1 MNQADPENIPRHVAV
16 IMDGNGRWAKER
28 GQERV
33 YGHVNGVESMRKV
46 IRAAMKWGV
55 KYLTAYAFST
65 ENWGRPREEVD
76 ALMELLCRTIAD
88 ETDELDANGVRI
100 RFIGQTDVL
109 SDVVRESISRSERS
123 TKHNDKLHLIIVE
136 RSTKHNDKLHLII
149 ALNYSSRWEIVR
161 MAQRVAAQVRDGDL
175 QVCDIDAE
183 VVSRNLETAGIPDPD
198 LLIRTS
204 GELRLSNFLLWQ
216 LSYSELYFTE
226 TYWPDF
232 DEAQFD
238 RAIEEYRK
246 RERRYGVLTK

>member
-109 SDVVRESISRSERS
+109 SDVVRESISRSE
-123 TKHNDKLHLIIVE
+123 
-136 RSTKHNDKLHLII
+136 HLII

>member
-123 TKHNDKLHLIIVE
+123 TKHNDKLHLI
-136 RSTKHNDKLHLII
+136 T

>member
-1 MNQADPENIPRHVAV
+1 M
-16 IMDGNGRWAKER
+16 
-28 GQERV
+28 
-33 YGHVNGVESMRKV
+33 
-46 IRAAMKWGV
+46 
-55 KYLTAYAFST
+55 
-65 ENWGRPREEVD
+65 
-76 ALMELLCRTIAD
+76 
-88 ETDELDANGVRI
+88 
-100 RFIGQTDVL
+100 
-109 SDVVRESISRSERS
+109 
-123 TKHNDKLHLIIVE
+123 
-136 RSTKHNDKLHLII
+136 
-149 ALNYSSRWEIVR
+149 
-161 MAQRVAAQVRDGDL
+161 RDGDL
-175 QVCDIDAE
+175 QVYDIDAE

>member
-123 TKHNDKLHLIIVE
+123 TKHNDKH
-136 RSTKHNDKLHLII
+136 HLII

>member
-109 SDVVRESISRSERS
+109 SDVV
-123 TKHNDKLHLIIVE
+123 
-136 RSTKHNDKLHLII
+136 

-161 MAQRVAAQVRDGDL
+161 MAQRVATQVRDGDL

>member
-109 SDVVRESISRSERS
+109 SDVVRESISRSE
-123 TKHNDKLHLIIVE
+123 L
-136 RSTKHNDKLHLII
+136 STKHNDKLHLII

-161 MAQRVAAQVRDGDL
+161 MAQRVATQVRDGDL

>member
-123 TKHNDKLHLIIVE
+123 TKHNDKLHLII
-136 RSTKHNDKLHLII
+136 

-161 MAQRVAAQVRDGDL
+161 MAQRVARRRLAGLRHRCRGRFAQSRDGRY
-175 QVCDIDAE
+175 
-183 VVSRNLETAGIPDPD
+183 SRSRSADP
-198 LLIRTS
+198 
-204 GELRLSNFLLWQ
+204 N
-216 LSYSELYFTE
+216 
-226 TYWPDF
+226 
-232 DEAQFD
+232 
-238 RAIEEYRK
+238 
-246 RERRYGVLTK
+246 ERRIATEQFPAVAAFV

>member
-1 MNQADPENIPRHVAV
+1 
-16 IMDGNGRWAKER
+16 
-28 GQERV
+28 
-33 YGHVNGVESMRKV
+33 
-46 IRAAMKWGV
+46 
-55 KYLTAYAFST
+55 
-65 ENWGRPREEVD
+65 
-76 ALMELLCRTIAD
+76 
-88 ETDELDANGVRI
+88 
-100 RFIGQTDVL
+100 
-109 SDVVRESISRSERS
+109 
-123 TKHNDKLHLIIVE
+123 
-136 RSTKHNDKLHLII
+136 
-149 ALNYSSRWEIVR
+149 
-161 MAQRVAAQVRDGDL
+161 MAQRVATQVRDGDL

>member
-1 MNQADPENIPRHVAV
+1 MNQADPENIPRHIAV

-100 RFIGQTDVL
+100 RFIGRTDVASFILRRLTGPISTRL
-109 SDVVRESISRSERS
+109 SSTGRSRSIGKES
-123 TKHNDKLHLIIVE
+123 
-136 RSTKHNDKLHLII
+136 
-149 ALNYSSRWEIVR
+149 
-161 MAQRVAAQVRDGDL
+161 
-175 QVCDIDAE
+175 
-183 VVSRNLETAGIPDPD
+183 AG
-198 LLIRTS
+198 
-204 GELRLSNFLLWQ
+204 
-216 LSYSELYFTE
+216 TE
-226 TYWPDF
+226 Y
-232 DEAQFD
+232 
-238 RAIEEYRK
+238 
-246 RERRYGVLTK
+246 

>member
-1 MNQADPENIPRHVAV
+1 MNQAGPENIPRHVAV

-33 YGHVNGVESMRKV
+33 YGHVNGVESMRRV
-46 IRAAMKWGV
+46 IRSAMKWGV

-76 ALMELLCRTIAD
+76 ALMELLCRTIAN

-109 SDVVRESISRSERS
+109 SDVVRESISRSERN
-123 TKHNDKLHLIIVE
+123 TMHNDRLHLII
-136 RSTKHNDKLHLII
+136 T
-149 ALNYSSRWEIVR
+149 LNYSSRWEIAR

-175 QVCDIDAE
+175 RVCDIDAE

>member
-123 TKHNDKLHLIIVE
+123 TKHNDKLHLII
-136 RSTKHNDKLHLII
+136 
-149 ALNYSSRWEIVR
+149 ALNYSSRWEIV
-161 MAQRVAAQVRDGDL
+161 
-175 QVCDIDAE
+175 AE

>member
-123 TKHNDKLHLIIVE
+123 TKHNDKLHLII
-136 RSTKHNDKLHLII
+136 

-161 MAQRVAAQVRDGDL
+161 MAQRVATQVRDGDL

-183 VVSRNLETAGIPDPD
+183 VVSRNLETADRGVSEKRAPVRSINQIVYITFSVANEKQTKDSD
-198 LLIRTS
+198 DRFVFTGKRSRSGSDRLDGSGSECSDARLRTP
-204 GELRLSNFLLWQ
+204 Q
-216 LSYSELYFTE
+216 
-226 TYWPDF
+226 
-232 DEAQFD
+232 
-238 RAIEEYRK
+238 AIY
-246 RERRYGVLTK
+246 YQ

>member
-88 ETDELDANGVRI
+88 ETDELDANGVR
-100 RFIGQTDVL
+100 
-109 SDVVRESISRSERS
+109 
-123 TKHNDKLHLIIVE
+123 N
-136 RSTKHNDKLHLII
+136 
-149 ALNYSSRWEIVR
+149 
-161 MAQRVAAQVRDGDL
+161 
-175 QVCDIDAE
+175 
-183 VVSRNLETAGIPDPD
+183 
-198 LLIRTS
+198 
-204 GELRLSNFLLWQ
+204 
-216 LSYSELYFTE
+216 
-226 TYWPDF
+226 
-232 DEAQFD
+232 
-238 RAIEEYRK
+238 
-246 RERRYGVLTK
+246 

>member
-1 MNQADPENIPRHVAV
+1 MNQAGPENIPRHVAV

-33 YGHVNGVESMRKV
+33 YGHVNGVESMRRV
-46 IRAAMKWGV
+46 IRSAMKWGV

-76 ALMELLCRTIAD
+76 ALMELLCRTIAN

-109 SDVVRESISRSERS
+109 SDVVRESISRSERN
-123 TKHNDKLHLIIVE
+123 TMHND
-136 RSTKHNDKLHLII
+136 RLHLII
-149 ALNYSSRWEIVR
+149 ALNYSSRWEIAR

-175 QVCDIDAE
+175 RVCDIDAE

>member
-123 TKHNDKLHLIIVE
+123 TKHNDKLHL
-136 RSTKHNDKLHLII
+136 NL
-149 ALNYSSRWEIVR
+149 ALNYSSRWEIER
-161 MAQRVAAQVRDGDL
+161 MAQRVATQVRDGDL
-175 QVCDIDAE
+175 QDCDIDAE

>member
-88 ETDELDANGVRI
+88 ETDELDANGRADTLY
-100 RFIGQTDVL
+100 RTDGRAVGRRAGVDL
-109 SDVVRESISRSERS
+109 
-123 TKHNDKLHLIIVE
+123 
-136 RSTKHNDKLHLII
+136 
-149 ALNYSSRWEIVR
+149 
-161 MAQRVAAQVRDGDL
+161 AQR
-175 QVCDIDAE
+175 AE
-183 VVSRNLETAGIPDPD
+183 
-198 LLIRTS
+198 
-204 GELRLSNFLLWQ
+204 
-216 LSYSELYFTE
+216 Y
-226 TYWPDF
+226 
-232 DEAQFD
+232 EAQ
-238 RAIEEYRK
+238 RPSS
-246 RERRYGVLTK
+246 T

>member
-123 TKHNDKLHLIIVE
+123 T
-136 RSTKHNDKLHLII
+136 
-149 ALNYSSRWEIVR
+149 
-161 MAQRVAAQVRDGDL
+161 MAQRVATQVRDGDL